1 MIYTWIGGL
10 RSVAYTDAIQGALLF
25 FGLWFGGALIIWKF
39 GGGIFNVFSTAAQ
52 QIPQKVIVSGYKGW
66 DWLWVITWGIPLGF
80 GWAAHAHMW
89 LRNYT
94 PKDETSARFWPFILL
109 TNNIITGMIMVCA
122 ALSLSI
128 AFPGQEAI
136 ADKLFMMKL
145 QEVLNP
151 WVYGLILAGAISAML
166 STVDSQVHAL
176 SLVIVRDFIEK
187 SGIKLSE
194 KMLVNVSRATVV
206 ISMALGLA
214 LAFTAPGYLAWIGG
228 YAASFGLIL
237 LPAIICAL
245 TAQKWVTRT
254 GVIAGILGGT
264 FAMIITSVGSLKN
277 ACGIYFGF
285 WGFVVDIVLLCVV
298 SLLTRDDRPSEETV
312 KTMREIGW

>member
-1 MIYTWIGGL
+1 
-10 RSVAYTDAIQGALLF
+10 
-25 FGLWFGGALIIWKF
+25 
-39 GGGIFNVFSTAAQ
+39 
-52 QIPQKVIVSGYKGW
+52 
-66 DWLWVITWGIPLGF
+66 
-80 GWAAHAHMW
+80 
-89 LRNYT
+89 
-94 PKDETSARFWPFILL
+94 
-109 TNNIITGMIMVCA
+109 MIMVCA

-254 GVIAGILGGT
+254 GVIAGIFGGT

-312 KTMREIGW
+312 KAMREIGW